1 MIEIRKYRD
10 AAGRVV
16 FDEWMVGLRDH
27 RARARILVRLRRLSL
42 GLEGDWKPVGDGV
55 RELRVPEGQGYRIY
69 YAWSGA
75 AVVLLLC
82 AGTKRTQQRDID
94 TARQYWRHYRGD

>member
-10 AAGRVV
+10 AGGRVV
-16 FDEWMVGLRDH
+16 FDEWIEGLRDQ
-27 RARARILVRLRRLSL
+27 RARARVLLRLRRLSL

-69 YAWSGA
+69 YAWHGA

-82 AGTKRTQQRDID
+82 AGTKRTQRRDIE
-94 TARQYWRHYRGD
+94 TAKRYWRLYRGS